1 MWNDAYVSVQRL
13 DAYFSLPVIDMD
25 RDGGKQTNN
34 SKHALVQFENA
45 SFSWTSL
52 TSGSIAVIDIPS
64 TSEVQGETLSLT
76 EATAQ
81 AEEHEIGFML
91 KDISVSMHAGELI
104 AVVGSVGSGK
114 SSLLSTILGE
124 MPVTT
129 SSSTPQ
135 DKLVTTWPH

>member
-1 MWNDAYVSVQRL
+1 
-13 DAYFSLPVIDMD
+13 MD

-52 TSGSIAVIDIPS
+52 TSGSIAAIDIPS

-114 SSLLSTILGE
+114 SSLLSAILGE

-135 DKLVTTWPH
+135 DKLVTCVHGKVAYC